1 MVQSLNSSDIG
12 TNSNCRT
19 SPALTRSVHTRRT
32 TGNGCVIW
40 SSPTRRR
47 QMTALQSDTG
57 GKFSEFLA
65 KVGKPAGNPP
75 AFGWNCR
82 NIGSRCS
89 RYFRDAAGA
98 S

>member
-1 MVQSLNSSDIG
+1 
-12 TNSNCRT
+12 
-19 SPALTRSVHTRRT
+19 
-32 TGNGCVIW
+32 
-40 SSPTRRR
+40 
-47 QMTALQSDTG
+47 MTALQSDTG